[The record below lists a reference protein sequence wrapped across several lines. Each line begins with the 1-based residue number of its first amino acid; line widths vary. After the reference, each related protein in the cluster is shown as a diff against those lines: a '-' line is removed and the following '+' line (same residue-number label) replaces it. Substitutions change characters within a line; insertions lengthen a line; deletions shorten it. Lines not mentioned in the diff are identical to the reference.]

1 MIQPA
6 VDARH
11 GNRLGLPALFVA
23 FFRLGVM
30 SFGGG
35 TAGWLYREIV
45 ERRRWID
52 DAQFLSGAALGRLM
66 PGSGGVNL
74 TVQVG
79 QLLRGGPGATAAVLG
94 LLSGPLAI
102 VLTLAVSYT
111 QISQNVTVHAV
122 LDGVAAAAIGLTF
135 ATGLKL
141 VRFRRAS
148 VGPLAVTI
156 VTVLSVGVLRWPM
169 IPVVLCLAP
178 ISIGLAIVDRRGRN
192 A

>member
-1 MIQPA
+1 MIE
-6 VDARH
+6 RTIEM
-11 GNRLGLPALFVA
+11 RRSKRIGLPALFIA
-23 FFRLGVM
+23 FLRLGVM

-52 DAQFLSGAALGRLM
+52 DTEFLSGAALGRFM

-79 QLLRGGPGATAAVLG
+79 QHLRGGPGAIAAVLG

-102 VLTLAVSYT
+102 VLALAVGYT
-111 QISQNVTVHAV
+111 RVNQNVIVHAV

-141 VRFRRAS
+141 VRFRMAS
-148 VGPLAVTI
+148 AGPLAVT
-156 VTVLSVGVLRWPM
+156 VTTVLCVGVLRWPM

-178 ISIGLAIVDRRGRN
+178 ISIGLALFDRPGRN
-192 A
+192 V